1 MLAHPCCTHIRP
13 GQGHVLQDE
22 ERKGCRD
29 EIRERSRSSPLSQL
43 WLLDRC
49 LLMM

>member
-1 MLAHPCCTHIRP
+1 MYSNPP

-22 ERKGCRD
+22 EQEGCHD
-29 EIRERSRSSPLSQL
+29 EIRERSRPSSPSQL

-49 LLMM
+49 LRMM